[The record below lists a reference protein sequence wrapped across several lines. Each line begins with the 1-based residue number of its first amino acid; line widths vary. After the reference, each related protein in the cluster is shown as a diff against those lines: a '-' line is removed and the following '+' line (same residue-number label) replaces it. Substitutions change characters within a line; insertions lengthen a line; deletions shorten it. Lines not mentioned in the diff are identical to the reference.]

1 MELPGFKRG
10 RPVRLFLYSFAGI
23 PILFADCI
31 LLYVFPG
38 QFPALSSREEGWIL
52 AGGAAF
58 YFLLH
63 FFLRKPERMNL
74 WAHEFAHLVV
84 AKIFLRKVHAFQI
97 TSRDGGKVVIDRTN
111 VMIDLAPYIFPLYS
125 LAAACAACFLRNAAP
140 WVPDAYLAVASF
152 LFTMHLVFS
161 AEGFFRGQP
170 DVKRSGR
177 LFSGAVVL
185 LCLMLWIPCLLA
197 PGTNAGWKGAL
208 AAYRGLLGAGW
219 EAGRGLF
226 LYGMALF

>member
-1 MELPGFKRG
+1 M
-10 RPVRLFLYSFAGI
+10 RLFLFSFAGI
-23 PILFADCI
+23 PILIADCI

-38 QFPALSSREEGWIL
+38 QVSALSSREEGWIL
-52 AGGAAF
+52 LGGSVF

-63 FFLRKPERMNL
+63 FFLRKPERMYL

-84 AKIFLRKVHAFQI
+84 AKIFFRKVHSFQI

-111 VMIDLAPYIFPLYS
+111 VMIDLAPYVFPLYS
-125 LAAACAACFLRNAAP
+125 LAAAFAAGLFRTASP

-161 AEGFFRGQP
+161 VEGFFRGQP

-177 LFSGAVVL
+177 LFSAAVVL
-185 LCLMLWIPCLLA
+185 LCLLLWIPCLLA

-208 AAYRGLLGAGW
+208 AAYRGLFGAGW
-219 EAGRGLF
+219 DTGRGLF
-226 LYGMALF
+226 LYGMARF

>member
-1 MELPGFKRG
+1 M
-10 RPVRLFLYSFAGI
+10 RLFLYSFAGVH
-23 PILFADCI
+23 ILAVDCI

-38 QFPALSSREEGWIL
+38 QFPVLFSREEGWIL
-52 AGGAAF
+52 LGGAALYVF
-58 YFLLH
+58 LH
-63 FFLRKPERMNL
+63 FVLRKPERMYL

-84 AKIFLRKVHAFQI
+84 AKIFLRRVHAFQI

-111 VMIDLAPYIFPLYS
+111 VIIDLAPYIFPLYS
-125 LAAACAACFLRNAAP
+125 LAAACAAFFFRKASP

-152 LFTMHLVFS
+152 LFTMHLLFS

-185 LCLMLWIPCLLA
+185 LCLLLWIPCLLA

-208 AAYRGLLGAGW
+208 AAYRGLFRAGW
-219 EAGRGLF
+219 EAGRALFFYGMGLF
-226 LYGMALF
+226 